1 MVVIRKRK
9 DDHTNGDID
18 AYKNRTFLDL
28 KTIALL
34 ISFIVGGGGVNY
46 GIDKLGQEKIEDIR
60 NDVDGLNI
68 RMSSIEVSFDDYL
81 KSHNKEVELII
92 QNLNYK
98 IDHIAEE
105 LEQIKILE
113 KKQLNEIQK

>member
-1 MVVIRKRK
+1 MLL
-9 DDHTNGDID
+9 HTLSPPSP
-18 AYKNRTFLDL
+18 RQCQM
-28 KTIALL
+28 
-34 ISFIVGGGGVNY
+34 S
-46 GIDKLGQEKIEDIR
+46 R